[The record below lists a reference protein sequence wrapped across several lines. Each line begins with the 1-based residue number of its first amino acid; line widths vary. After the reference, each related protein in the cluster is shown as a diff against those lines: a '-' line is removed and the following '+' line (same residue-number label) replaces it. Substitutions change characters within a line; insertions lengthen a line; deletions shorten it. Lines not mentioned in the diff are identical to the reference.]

1 MLKIQ
6 NLPNNANVNIC
17 KTNWQNKGGCQ
28 RQFVTFPKMISFGGA
43 LLSKASNIRWM
54 GELDFVTTPSPAL
67 EQVVAPAPLDGAA
80 LAKCEPV
87 LQ

>member
-1 MLKIQ
+1 
-6 NLPNNANVNIC
+6 
-17 KTNWQNKGGCQ
+17 
-28 RQFVTFPKMISFGGA
+28 MISFGGA

-80 LAKCEPV
+80 LAKREPV